1 MEKIIEIITK
11 AYNDIWAF
19 VLKILVGVGLDVNL
33 DNVPEGLV
41 PPQA

>member
-19 VLKILVGVGLDVNL
+19 VVFKQFLYAGAGYIK
-33 DNVPEGLV
+33 
-41 PPQA
+41 